1 MESFIFVLIIAGLIG
16 VFTFISLV
24 LSRKNLKLIF
34 VSPGLL
40 TLVTLVFVYLTATND
55 SWVALRSFIFTITG
69 SIASI
74 NLWTVTLILYFKR
87 KRT

>member
-1 MESFIFVLIIAGLIG
+1 MESFIFVLMIASLVGIL
-16 VFTFISLV
+16 TFISLV

-55 SWVALRSFIFTITG
+55 SWVALGYFIFAFSG

-74 NLWTVTLILYFKR
+74 ILWTVSLILYFKR

>member
-55 SWVALRSFIFTITG
+55 SWVALGYFIFAFTG

-74 NLWTVTLILYFKR
+74 ILWTVTLILYFKR